1 MVVLGLTKVV
11 WVVGG
16 IEGNHIPHVCR
27 RTAGHGCPLA
37 RPLFLG
43 WPADPAARVAD
54 RQWLMGDSVL
64 ITPVV
69 EEARAKATSDP
80 GVLWSPAMGL
90 QEAPRPWCWQDNT
103 ITRGVVYSILICITV
118 SGGRLACT
126 SVTMQI

>member
-1 MVVLGLTKVV
+1 MASSGGGGAQRTGAALPAAALPLHRIPARPLSTRLIMLTYLSGLCRVLVFL
-11 WVVGG
+11 GG
-16 IEGNHIPHVCR
+16 VQQLLEDDHVPRVCR

-69 EEARAKATSDP
+69 EEARPKAH
-80 GVLWSPAMGL
+80 L
-90 QEAPRPWCWQDNT
+90 
-103 ITRGVVYSILICITV
+103 
-118 SGGRLACT
+118 
-126 SVTMQI
+126 